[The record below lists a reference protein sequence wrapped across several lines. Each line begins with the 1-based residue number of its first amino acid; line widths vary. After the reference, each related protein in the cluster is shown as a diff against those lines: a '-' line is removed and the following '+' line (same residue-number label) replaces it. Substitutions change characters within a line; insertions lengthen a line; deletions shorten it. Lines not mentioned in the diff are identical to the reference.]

1 MSRRWWSL
9 GVVALVQV
17 MVVLD
22 TTIVTIALPSAQHA
36 LGLSVTGRQWVV
48 TVYTLAFGASLLFGG
63 RVGDIIGRRDA
74 LIIGAIGFATASAA
88 GGAAVDS
95 GMLIGARAVQGVFA
109 GLLAPTTLALLTVTF
124 TEARERAA
132 AFSIFSTA
140 AMSGAAI
147 GLILGGVLTQFAGWR
162 WCLYVNAPIAA
173 LAVAGAVAVL
183 PTPRAGRPQRLDAGG
198 ALLGSAGIAA
208 VVLAFGEAG
217 SQGWGSGIVIGSL
230 AAATGL
236 LTAFILV
243 ESRAADPLL
252 PLPVVTSRAR
262 AAAFVS
268 IAAISFGALG
278 MVLFVTFLLQDTL
291 GYSALRAG
299 LAFIPYVVVNGLTA
313 TQLTRRL
320 LPRTRPAALI
330 VPGLLIMAVALLLLG
345 QLTPHSAYL
354 TSVLPV
360 AILAGLAVGLIVAPA
375 MSTATQGPHPGVAA
389 AFVST
394 SQQVGGSFGTA
405 LLNTIAASSAAAYLA
420 THRAAQH
427 AALVSA
433 ATVHGDTVQGDT
445 VASRCGAAVLAAAA
459 VAVAIL
465 LIRPGGGVSRPVG
478 RVLCT
483 RAGEGAGRRSSI

>member
-9 GVVALVQV
+9 GVVALIQV

-36 LGLSVTGRQWVV
+36 LGLSLTGRQWVV
-48 TVYTLAFGASLLFGG
+48 TAYTLAFGASLLFGG
-63 RVGDIIGRRDA
+63 RIGDIIGRRDA
-74 LIIGAIGFATASAA
+74 LIIGAIGFAVASAA

-95 GMLIGARAVQGVFA
+95 GMLIGARAIQGLFA

-124 TEARERAA
+124 TEGRERAA

-173 LAVAGAVAVL
+173 LAVTGAVSVL
-183 PTPRAGRPQRLDAGG
+183 PNPRAGRPQRLDVGG
-198 ALLGSAGIAA
+198 ALLGSVGIAA
-208 VVLAFGEAG
+208 AVLAFGEAG

-230 AAATGL
+230 AAAAVL
-236 LTAFILV
+236 LTAFTLV
-243 ESRAADPLL
+243 ESRVADPLL
-252 PLPVVTSRAR
+252 PLPVVTSRLR
-262 AAAFVS
+262 AAAFLS

-278 MVLFVTFLLQDTL
+278 MFLFVTFLMQDVL

-299 LAFIPYVVVNGLTA
+299 LAFIPYVVVNGLAA

-330 VPGLLIMAVALLLLG
+330 VPGLLIMAAALLLLS
-345 QLTPHSAYL
+345 QLTPHSGYL
-354 TSVLPV
+354 PSVLPV
-360 AILAGLAVGLIVAPA
+360 VTLAGLAVGLIVAPA
-375 MSTATQGPHPGVAA
+375 MSTATQGPHPGVAS

-405 LLNTIAASSAAAYLA
+405 LLNTIAASSAASYLA
-420 THRAAQH
+420 AHRASRHVAI
-427 AALVSA
+427 AAA
-433 ATVHGDTVQGDT
+433 ATVHGDA
-445 VASRCGAAVLAAAA
+445 VASRCGAAALAAAA
-459 VAVAIL
+459 VAVAVL
-465 LIRPGGGVSRPVG
+465 LISPPAKG
-478 RVLCT
+478 
-483 RAGEGAGRRSSI
+483 

>member
-1 MSRRWWSL
+1 MTDRAEQAVVAGAAGRRAPEPSSRRWWSL
-9 GVVALVQV
+9 VVVALIQV

-48 TVYTLAFGASLLFGG
+48 TAYTLAFGASLLFGG

-74 LIIGAIGFATASAA
+74 LIIGAIGFAVASAA

-95 GMLIGARAVQGVFA
+95 GMLIGARAVQGLFA

-124 TEARERAA
+124 TDGRERAT

-173 LAVAGAVAVL
+173 LAVTGAVSVL
-183 PTPRAGRPQRLDAGG
+183 PNPRSGRPQRLDIGG

-217 SQGWGSGIVIGSL
+217 SLGWGSGVVIGSL
-230 AAATGL
+230 AAAMVL
-236 LTAFILV
+236 LAAFVLV

-252 PLPVVTSRAR
+252 PLPVVTSRPR
-262 AAAFVS
+262 AAAFLS

-278 MVLFVTFLLQDTL
+278 MFLFVTFLMQDVL

-299 LAFIPYVVVNGLTA
+299 LAFIPYVVVNGLAA

-320 LPRTRPAALI
+320 LPHTRPVLLI
-330 VPGLLIMAVALLLLG
+330 IPGLLLMAAALLLLSR
-345 QLTPHSAYL
+345 LSPHSSYAL
-354 TSVLPV
+354 SLLPV
-360 AILAGLAVGLIVAPA
+360 VTLAGLAVGLIVAPA
-375 MSTATQGPHPGVAA
+375 LSTATQGPHPGVAS

-420 THRAAQH
+420 ARRAGQDG
-427 AALVSA
+427 ALVPAAVVRA
-433 ATVHGDTVQGDT
+433 ATVHGDT

-459 VAVAIL
+459 VGVAVL
-465 LIRPGGGVSRPVG
+465 LTRPGRP
-478 RVLCT
+478 
-483 RAGEGAGRRSSI
+483 RA